1 MAIEPASCAEKR
13 PRPHHSVQRG
23 LSFAGAGRG
32 TDSRVGRAYG
42 RYGSRKVNDARG
54 DAAKSPGGQPAR
66 IIRVQIGCS
75 ADGTGIASPREAML
89 GARRPTEHQTNSSG
103 SGRSDGHPACSPR
116 GQIGGVC
123 REDDVRPDCACRA
136 RRHSICK
143 CTDKPAR
150 SLLVFAA
157 NRHRP
162 AARRASVGPYLPLSE
177 S

>member
-1 MAIEPASCAEKR
+1 MLGGVIVMAIEPASCAEKR

-23 LSFAGAGRG
+23 PSFAGAGR
-32 TDSRVGRAYG
+32 DQLSRERTGGMVHGRKM
-42 RYGSRKVNDARG
+42 R
-54 DAAKSPGGQPAR
+54 GGQPAR

-103 SGRSDGHPACSPR
+103 FGRSDGRPACSPC

-150 SLLVFAA
+150 SLLVLAA

-162 AARRASVGPYLPLSE
+162 AARRASVGPCLPLSK